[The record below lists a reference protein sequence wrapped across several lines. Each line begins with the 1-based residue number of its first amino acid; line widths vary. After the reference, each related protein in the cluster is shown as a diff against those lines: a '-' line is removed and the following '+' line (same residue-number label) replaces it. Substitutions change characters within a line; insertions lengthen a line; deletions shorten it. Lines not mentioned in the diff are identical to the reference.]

1 MKLPS
6 PEGCGW
12 IDYAHG
18 SLATRR
24 IGSNIARSKC
34 SAFPFNATPARIS
47 PITLANLKPARQAGR
62 AHHAIVRRLF
72 SDHEVFVWRIREEAR
87 LHRKRRDRRHPDAPL
102 HSRPKPL
109 FEAAAVTMS
118 FRQSGPA
125 SIPPVM
131 KEVGENQCERS
142 ESIG

>member
-1 MKLPS
+1 ML
-6 PEGCGW
+6 
-12 IDYAHG
+12 
-18 SLATRR
+18 
-24 IGSNIARSKC
+24 
-34 SAFPFNATPARIS
+34 
-47 PITLANLKPARQAGR
+47 
-62 AHHAIVRRLF
+62 